1 VEIMNERIMTKV
13 RITSDERTKSR
24 SEGLRTI
31 VDRLR
36 QSITKTIGAGWNSVQ
51 SLDDARQEK

>member
-1 VEIMNERIMTKV
+1 MNERIMTKV